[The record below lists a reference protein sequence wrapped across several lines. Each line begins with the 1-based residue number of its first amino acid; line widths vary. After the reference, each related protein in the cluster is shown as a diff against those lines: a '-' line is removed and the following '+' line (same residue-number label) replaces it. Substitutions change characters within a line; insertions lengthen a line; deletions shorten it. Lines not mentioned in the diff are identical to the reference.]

1 MKRRK
6 AVSTLLWG
14 IGGVILAP
22 DILLSSC
29 NSKND
34 PKQFLTEE
42 DILLLNDI
50 GETIIPTTA
59 SSKGAGE
66 TGIGEFMKVYV
77 TDCYSEER
85 QEVFKKGLAQLRE
98 RSKDKYG
105 KEFLKLSKA
114 QKHDLLTAID
124 KEAKEYD
131 SKRNKNAPGHYF
143 SMIKEITVFGYFT
156 SEPGATEA
164 LRYVQTP
171 GSYDG
176 NVDYKPGDKAW
187 AL

>member
-1 MKRRK
+1 
-6 AVSTLLWG
+6 
-14 IGGVILAP
+14 
-22 DILLSSC
+22 
-29 NSKND
+29 
-34 PKQFLTEE
+34 
-42 DILLLNDI
+42 
-50 GETIIPTTA
+50 
-59 SSKGAGE
+59 
-66 TGIGEFMKVYV
+66 MKVYV

-98 RSKDKYG
+98 RSKDTYG

-176 NVDYKPGDKAW
+176 NVDYKQGDKAW

>member
-50 GETIIPTTA
+50 GETIIPATA

-77 TDCYSEER
+77 TDCYSKER
-85 QEVFKKGLAQLRE
+85 QDVFKKGLAQLRG

-114 QKHDLLTAID
+114 QKHELLAAID
-124 KEAKEYD
+124 KEAKDHD
-131 SKRNKNAPGHYF
+131 SKKDRNVPGHYF